1 MERHLPPPHK
11 TPNLNPIPPWPR
23 LPRPAYPTPPYP
35 PPPSPS
41 SPALRALFQLFSDVL
56 PWSGSFP
63 VPPWGAYSASL
74 SQPKLHSILNMGGNI
89 T

>member
-1 MERHLPPPHK
+1 MERHLPPPHR

-23 LPRPAYPTPPYP
+23 LPRPAYPTLPAPAQP
-35 PPPSPS
+35 LLPCPPSTF
-41 SPALRALFQLFSDVL
+41 PAFFSDVL

-74 SQPKLHSILNMGGNI
+74 SQPKLHSVLNMGGNI